1 MNVIIKMECGVRNIR
16 NQVAL
21 FRICVIQ
28 RIGVKLLYLD
38 KSILLINV
46 KLNIAYHSLY
56 VFASSWVANV

>member
-28 RIGVKLLYLD
+28 RIGVKSLPLD

-46 KLNIAYHSLY
+46 KLNITYHSLY